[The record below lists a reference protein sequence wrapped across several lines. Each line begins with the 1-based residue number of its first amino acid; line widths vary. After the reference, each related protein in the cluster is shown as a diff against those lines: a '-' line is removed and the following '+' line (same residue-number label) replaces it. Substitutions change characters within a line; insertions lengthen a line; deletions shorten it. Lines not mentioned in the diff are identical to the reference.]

1 MINFCYLGHHDH
13 HSAPLEAIPLLWN
26 NDGWPRSTAST
37 IVISTNLLTM
47 IEVELVITS
56 SSQILLKRLLWK
68 KIFQTFHKILILCCY
83 QAFAQT
89 AASGTDS
96 RLLHVESWNHWTSN
110 PTQYAHTR
118 WREKHSG
125 EWQGQIAVVGAQR
138 ETHERR
144 WQKHSQREHRWRWWE
159 AQPERTDGSDKST
172 AERAR
177 ERGPRNESPSD
188 QKAK

>member
-1 MINFCYLGHHDH
+1 MINFCYLGRQDH

-83 QAFAQT
+83 QASAQT

-96 RLLHVESWNHWTSN
+96 RLLHVESKMHWTSN
-110 PTQYAHTR
+110 LTQAR
-118 WREKHSG
+118 DALGR
-125 EWQGQIAVVGAQR
+125 AQKAA
-138 ETHERR
+138 T
-144 WQKHSQREHRWRWWE
+144 E
-159 AQPERTDGSDKST
+159 AQPRREDSGDKST
-172 AERAR
+172 AREAQMAVTRAQPEKHR
-177 ERGPRNESPSD
+177 RRW
-188 QKAK
+188 